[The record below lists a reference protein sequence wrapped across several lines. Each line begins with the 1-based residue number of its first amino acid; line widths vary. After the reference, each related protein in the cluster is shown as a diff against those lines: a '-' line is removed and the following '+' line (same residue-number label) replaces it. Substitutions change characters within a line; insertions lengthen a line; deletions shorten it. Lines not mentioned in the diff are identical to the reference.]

1 MDKDLNHT
9 MATFPLITHRRADQA
24 IAWRDGAPVAAG
36 RFLADVAQVR
46 ACLPAGRH
54 MLNACTDRYRFM
66 VGLAAAMTAGKTSLL
81 PSTQTAE
88 TVRQMLQFAP
98 DAFCLCDVDSAI
110 AMPLCRFPELAA
122 ADGEQQ
128 AFDVPQIDADL
139 CVAYVFTSGSTGVPL
154 PHPKRWGALVRNV
167 QAEARLCGMLDG
179 RSHAV
184 IATVPPQHMYGFEST
199 VLIVMQ
205 SAGALV
211 AGPAFYP
218 TDICQ
223 ALRATPRPRTLVTT
237 PVHLRSVLGAG
248 LDLPQV
254 DLLMSATAP
263 LSTALAVEAEAG
275 FGAPLLEIYGSTETG
290 QIAMRQSAAT
300 EEWQLF
306 PGLALEQAD
315 GVTWVAGGH
324 VETPTPMGD
333 VIEARPE
340 GRFLLHGRLADLVNI
355 AGKRN
360 SLAYLNLQ
368 LNGIPGV
375 VDGVFAMPDDAD
387 AGEGRDGVARLAAF
401 VVAPG
406 LTPAALMAAL
416 RERMDP
422 VFLPRPLVFVD
433 ALPRNA
439 TGKLPREAL
448 ERLLRTRGG
457 EGA

>member
-1 MDKDLNHT
+1 
-9 MATFPLITHRRADQA
+9 MATFPLITHERADQV
-24 IAWRDGAPVAAG
+24 IAWRDGMPVDAG
-36 RFLADVAQVR
+36 RFLTEVAQVR

-54 MLNACTDRYRFM
+54 MLNTCTDRYRFM
-66 VGLAAAMTAGKTSLL
+66 VGLAAAMSAGKTSLL

-98 DAFCLCDVDSAI
+98 DAFCLSDADTAI
-110 AMPLCRFPELAA
+110 AMPLCRFPALAA
-122 ADGEQQ
+122 GDVEPAL
-128 AFDVPQIDADL
+128 FSVPQIDADL

-154 PHPKRWGALVRNV
+154 PHAKHWGSLVRNV
-167 QAEARLCGMLDG
+167 EAEARLCGMLDG

-184 IATVPPQHMYGFEST
+184 VGTVPPQHMYGFEST
-199 VLIVMQ
+199 VLMVMQ
-205 SAGALV
+205 SANALV
-211 AGPAFYP
+211 AGATFYP
-218 TDICQ
+218 SDICH
-223 ALRATPRPRTLVTT
+223 AVRSTPRPRVLVTT

-248 LDLPQV
+248 LDMPQV

-263 LSTALAVEAEAG
+263 LSAALATEAEAA
-275 FGAPLLEIYGSTETG
+275 FGAPLLEIFGSTETG
-290 QIAMRQSAAT
+290 QIAIRQTAST
-300 EEWQLF
+300 QEWQLF
-306 PGLALEQAD
+306 PGLAFEQAD
-315 GVTWVAGGH
+315 GVWSVSGGH
-324 VETPTPMGD
+324 VDTPTPMSD
-333 VIEARPE
+333 VIETRE
-340 GRFLLHGRLADLVNI
+340 GGRFLLHGRMADMVNI

-368 LNGIPGV
+368 LNAVPGV
-375 VDGVFAMPDDAD
+375 LDGVFAMPDDAVPK
-387 AGEGRDGVARLAAF
+387 ADGVARLTAF

-406 LTPAALMAAL
+406 LTPAAVMAAL

-448 ERLLRTRGG
+448 ARLARRAEGSAAPSHGGG